1 MGNLGH
7 LWSLAVEEQFY
18 LVWPLILVVAAPLGR
33 ARGVLAAAVALCLT
47 APVIRALAGEDYP
60 RVSNGLDT
68 RMDALM
74 AGAVLALAHR
84 LWPRWTSAASR
95 VVALPAAAV
104 LLWLGM
110 VEHAV
115 PLNVYYTAMTWASV
129 AVIALLACGGVR
141 WVDRGFAWRPFVWLG
156 RISYGVYLW
165 HYPVLG
171 FLVDEVGIG
180 YALRLPVTAVVSV
193 IAAYLSFTL
202 VERPLSRRLRPLL
215 TPRSS

>member
-1 MGNLGH
+1 
-7 LWSLAVEEQFY
+7 
-18 LVWPLILVVAAPLGR
+18 
-33 ARGVLAAAVALCLT
+33 
-47 APVIRALAGEDYP
+47 
-60 RVSNGLDT
+60 
-68 RMDALM
+68 MDALM

-141 WVDRGFAWRPFVWLG
+141 WVDRGFARRPFVWLG

>member
-1 MGNLGH
+1 
-7 LWSLAVEEQFY
+7 
-18 LVWPLILVVAAPLGR
+18 
-33 ARGVLAAAVALCLT
+33 
-47 APVIRALAGEDYP
+47 
-60 RVSNGLDT
+60 
-68 RMDALM
+68 
-74 AGAVLALAHR
+74 
-84 LWPRWTSAASR
+84 
-95 VVALPAAAV
+95 
-104 LLWLGM
+104 M

-171 FLVDEVGIG
+171 FLVGEVGIG
-180 YALRLPVTAVVSV
+180 YAFRLPVTAVVSV
-193 IAAYLSFTL
+193 LAAYLSFTL